1 MSFYKQFADPEVLLE
16 SVQGQ
21 DLPVYP
27 VNAHLHTPY
36 SFSAFTSI
44 ADALDRAVAEGV
56 KVVGINDFYST
67 DGYEEWAAQCAV
79 RHLFPLFNIEF
90 ISLNQSFQDA
100 GIRAN
105 DPNNPGRVYLSG
117 KGLRFPLRLEQPW
130 LGQLEGV
137 KAASNQHVAQ
147 MRSEEH
153 TSELQSRPHLVCRPP
168 SSTLF
173 PYTTLF
179 RSPLFNIEFISL
191 NQSFQDAG
199 IRANDPNNPG
209 RVYLSGKGLRFP
221 LRLEQPWLGQLEGV
235 KAASNQHVA
244 QMCARLNEVLAQT
257 KAGFALSYADIEREL
272 ANGSVRERHL
282 AKALRLEVEHRFTD
296 AVGQKAFYDRLLAP
310 HTLQSP
316 VDDAAAVENELRG
329 RLLKA
334 GGLAFVPEGPDAFL
348 AMETV
353 RQIILKAGGL
363 PTYPFLADDAKGLFT
378 DFEGDKEQAARDL
391 EERGFASV
399 EFITTRNSM
408 EVLEEYAA
416 YFYERGF
423 VVTFGSE
430 HNTPAMEPI
439 ALRARGDLPL
449 SPLLQELNLK
459 GAALTAAHQYLVAR
473 GEQGYL
479 DADGRPRTA
488 ERARMELLGQALF
501 AQV

>member
-147 MRSEEH
+147 M
-153 TSELQSRPHLVCRPP
+153 
-168 SSTLF
+168 
-173 PYTTLF
+173 
-179 RSPLFNIEFISL
+179 
-191 NQSFQDAG
+191 
-199 IRANDPNNPG
+199 
-209 RVYLSGKGLRFP
+209 
-221 LRLEQPWLGQLEGV
+221 
-235 KAASNQHVA
+235 
-244 QMCARLNEVLAQT
+244 CARLNEVLAQT

-296 AVGQKAFYDRLLAP
+296 AVGQKDFYDRLLAP

-316 VDDAAAVENELRG
+316 LNDAAAVENELRG

-353 RQIILKAGGL
+353 RQIILKAGGM

-399 EFITTRNSM
+399 EFITTRNSI

-423 VVTFGSE
+423 VVTLGSE

>member
-27 VNAHLHTPY
+27 VNAHLHTPF
-36 SFSAFTSI
+36 SFSAFRSI

-79 RHLFPLFNIEF
+79 RHLF
-90 ISLNQSFQDA
+90 
-100 GIRAN
+100 
-105 DPNNPGRVYLSG
+105 
-117 KGLRFPLRLEQPW
+117 
-130 LGQLEGV
+130 
-137 KAASNQHVAQ
+137 
-147 MRSEEH
+147 
-153 TSELQSRPHLVCRPP
+153 
-168 SSTLF
+168 
-173 PYTTLF
+173 
-179 RSPLFNIEFISL
+179 PLFNIEFISL

-282 AKALRLEVEHRFTD
+282 AKALRLEVVRRFAG
-296 AVGQKAFYDRLLAP
+296 AVEQKAFYDRLLAP

-316 VDDAAAVENELRG
+316 LNDAAAVENELRG
-329 RLLKA
+329 RLLKS
-334 GGLAFVPEGPDAFL
+334 GGSAFVPEGPDAFL

-353 RQIILKAGGL
+353 RQIILKAGGM

-479 DADGRPRTA
+479 DEDGRPRTA

>member
-27 VNAHLHTPY
+27 VNAHLHTPF
-36 SFSAFTSI
+36 SFSAFRSI

-147 MRSEEH
+147 MC
-153 TSELQSRPHLVCRPP
+153 T
-168 SSTLF
+168 
-173 PYTTLF
+173 
-179 RSPLFNIEFISL
+179 
-191 NQSFQDAG
+191 
-199 IRANDPNNPG
+199 
-209 RVYLSGKGLRFP
+209 
-221 LRLEQPWLGQLEGV
+221 
-235 KAASNQHVA
+235 
-244 QMCARLNEVLAQT
+244 RLNEVLAQT

-316 VDDAAAVENELRG
+316 LNDAAAVENELRG

-353 RQIILKAGGL
+353 RQIILKAGGM

-423 VVTFGSE
+423 VVTLGSE